1 MTRTTL
7 ITGGAGFI
15 GSNYAHRLLS
25 RGEVVVILDNLSRH
39 GTRNNLQW
47 LQDSFGK
54 DSFVFI
60 QEDIRN
66 PAALDS
72 AVRSS
77 DVIVHLA
84 AQVAVT
90 SSVADPREDFEVN
103 ALGTF
108 NVLEAARKSGRQP
121 IFIFAST
128 NKVYGGMED
137 LNLREMDSRY
147 EFVDFPNG
155 IDENRNLDF
164 HSPYG
169 CSKGCGDQYV
179 RDYARIF
186 QLPSVVFR
194 QSCIYGQRQ
203 FGIEDQGWVAWFVIA
218 AILNKTISIFGD
230 GKQVRDLLFIE
241 DVLDAY
247 DFAIGKIDAVQGQ
260 VFNLGGG
267 TANSISIWYEFR
279 PMLER
284 IMQKKISWKG
294 HDWRPGDQKIY
305 ISDTTKFEKATGWK
319 ANVNVER
326 GIQLLSKWV
335 MENPGLFEN

>member
-1 MTRTTL
+1 MTRKIL

-25 RGEVVVILDNLSRH
+25 RGEKVVIFDNLSRH
-39 GTRNNLQW
+39 GTPNNLKW
-47 LQDSFGK
+47 LQDSFGR
-54 DSFVFI
+54 DSFEFI

-66 PAALDS
+66 LAAIES
-72 AVRSS
+72 AARAV

-90 SSVADPREDFEVN
+90 SSVTYPREDFEVN
-103 ALGTF
+103 AMGTF

-121 IFIFAST
+121 VFLFAST

-137 LNLREMDSRY
+137 LKLRETDTRY
-147 EFVDFPNG
+147 AFVDFLNG

-179 RDYARIF
+179 RDYARIY

-247 DFAIGKIDAVQGQ
+247 DLAVSKIDDVKGQ

-267 TANSISIWYEFR
+267 AANSISIWCEFQ
-279 PMLER
+279 PILER
-284 IMQKKISWKG
+284 IIQKKITWKAY
-294 HDWRPGDQKIY
+294 DWRPGDQKIY
-305 ISDTTKFEKATGWK
+305 ISDTTQFHKATGWK
-319 ANVNVER
+319 ANVNVDR
-326 GIQLLSKWV
+326 GIRLLSQWV
-335 MENPGLFEN
+335 MENPSLFES

>member
-1 MTRTTL
+1 MTHTTL

-15 GSNYAHRLLS
+15 GSNYTHRLLS
-25 RGEVVVILDNLSRH
+25 RGEKVVILDNLSRH
-39 GTRNNLQW
+39 GTPNNIKW
-47 LQDSFGK
+47 LQDLFGR
-54 DSFVFI
+54 DSFEFI

-66 PAALDS
+66 STALERAA
-72 AVRSS
+72 RSV

-90 SSVADPREDFEVN
+90 SSVTNPREDFEVN

-108 NVLEAARKSGRQP
+108 NVLEAARKSARQP
-121 IFIFAST
+121 VFIFAST

-137 LNLREMDSRY
+137 LKLREMDTRY

-155 IDENRNLDF
+155 INENMNLDF

-169 CSKGCGDQYV
+169 CSKGSGDQYV
-179 RDYARIF
+179 RDYARIY

-218 AILNKTISIFGD
+218 AILDKTISIFGD

-247 DFAIGKIDAVQGQ
+247 DLAVSKIDDVKGQ

-267 TANSISIWYEFR
+267 AANSVSIWCEFQ
-279 PMLER
+279 PILER
-284 IMQKKISWKG
+284 IMQKKITWKAYE
-294 HDWRPGDQKIY
+294 WRPGDQKIY
-305 ISDTTKFEKATGWK
+305 VSDTTKFHKTTGWK
-319 ANVNVER
+319 AKVNVEK
-326 GIQLLSKWV
+326 GIHLLYQWV